1 MKIKFLLLGTGLSF
15 IPLTVNAQ
23 CVATQDC
30 ETLGYTETSCNGG
43 KGVKC
48 PFGNKWACLATEESV
63 CSQNGFKYACSG
75 TGYSGGNGDSC
86 GGKYKKSNCVSGYEW
101 KGESCQ
107 KKEILNGPDGDVY
120 KCNGSVV
127 AVKASNM
134 NFYIAMRDLENMLWN
149 DANNANQ
156 KYTFCGN
163 LKGNLPTNDQL
174 TTLYRNKSEIN
185 NLLSAYGGFPLADD
199 KYWSR
204 DTYQAEYGDGHYY
217 IIMNSGTLISTNI
230 SVVGHI
236 SRPVLVL

>member
-1 MKIKFLLLGTGLSF
+1 MEFIGRTKELSDLEQEYNKHSFVVIYGRRRIGKTALIQEFIKDKPALYF
-15 IPLTVNAQ
+15 
-23 CVATQDC
+23 
-30 ETLGYTETSCNGG
+30 
-43 KGVKC
+43 
-48 PFGNKWACLATEESV
+48 LATEESV
-63 CSQNGFKYACSG
+63 CADNGFKYTCSG
-75 TGYSGGNGDSC
+75 AEYSGGNGDSC
-86 GGKYKKSNCVSGYEW
+86 GGKYKKCNCVSGYEW

-204 DTYQAEYGDGHYY
+204 DTYQADYGDGHYY

-236 SRPVLVL
+236 SRPVLVP